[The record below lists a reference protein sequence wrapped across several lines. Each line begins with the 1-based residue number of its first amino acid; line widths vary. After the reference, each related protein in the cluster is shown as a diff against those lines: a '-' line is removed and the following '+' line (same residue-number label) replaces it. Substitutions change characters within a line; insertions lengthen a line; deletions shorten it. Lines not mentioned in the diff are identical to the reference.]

1 MDGIRQC
8 LENYTGVNS
17 LKRELSGLGFR
28 LIDEI
33 KLPVDEFHDTVG
45 MLWKFCNKQ
54 NYLHQQYLR

>member
-33 KLPVDEFHDTVG
+33 KLPVDKLHDTAV
-45 MLWKFCNKQ
+45 MLWKFCNK
-54 NYLHQQYLR
+54 